1 MSLMQRCIRVLP
13 LSLVGLGLCAANGA
27 NAQINSINSAVIH
40 ARVFNDAPNSNFV
53 SVNNYPSL
61 ISLSDTNVSV
71 PGPTGS
77 FANRHT
83 WNFSNDGSTDYK
95 FNNNGYFQA
104 SMTLNLSGTV
114 SPRKEAGFLL
124 QTVGGDGQ
132 FIVNTDGH
140 EVVVFGGPLPFYS
153 FNGSNGLTF
162 NSGDTITLGMT
173 YFKDSN
179 GKNAIIYTANGINSP
194 AQEFSNLEQGI
205 ITGSTLGGYL
215 QVPID
220 RGNANNGATALFT
233 NISIKAVPEPSA
245 YAAFGLGLTSLG
257 LLLRRRRK

>member
-1 MSLMQRCIRVLP
+1 MSKMQRCICFLP
-13 LSLVGLGLCAANGA
+13 LSLVGLGLLAANGA
-27 NAQINSINSAVIH
+27 NAQVNSINSAVIH
-40 ARVFNDAPNSNFV
+40 PRVFNDAPTSTFV
-53 SVNNYPSL
+53 PINNYPLL
-61 ISLSDTNVSV
+61 ISLSDTNVST
-71 PGPTGS
+71 PGTGGT
-77 FANRHT
+77 FANRHV
-83 WNFSNDGSTDYK
+83 WDFSNNGSTDYK
-95 FNNNGYFQA
+95 FNNSDYFQA

-132 FIVNTDGH
+132 FIVNTDAH

-153 FNGSNGLTF
+153 FNSSNGLTF
-162 NSGDTITLGMT
+162 NSGDSITLGMT
-173 YFKDSN
+173 YFKDAA

-194 AQEFSNLEQGI
+194 AQEFTNQEQGI

-220 RGNANNGATALFT
+220 RGNASNGATARFT

-245 YAAFGLGLTSLG
+245 YAAFSLGLASLG